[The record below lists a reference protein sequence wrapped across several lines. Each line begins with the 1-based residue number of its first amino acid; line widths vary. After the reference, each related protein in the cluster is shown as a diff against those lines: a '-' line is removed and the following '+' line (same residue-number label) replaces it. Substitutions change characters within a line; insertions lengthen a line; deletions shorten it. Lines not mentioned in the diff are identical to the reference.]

1 MIIFARERGTD
12 NDKKEGITMENGK
25 IFVAGAGQ
33 MGSGIAQ
40 VALQAGYGVVLYDVQ
55 EAFTDRAA
63 SKIADNLQ
71 KGVDKGRLTAADK
84 EACLGRLTTATTLDK
99 AAGAGLVIEAIF
111 EDAAAKKQL
120 FGQLDAICGPET
132 IFASNTS
139 SISITEL
146 ASATSRPERFIGMH
160 FFNPVPVMKL
170 LEITR
175 GLRTAEETLAFA
187 LAAGEKMGKVTVV
200 AKDVPGFV
208 VNRILD
214 PMLNEAIGMLDEG
227 VASAEDI
234 DKAMVNGCNHP
245 MGPLALTDMIG
256 LDVLLAIME
265 VLYREYGDPKYRPAP
280 LLRKMVRAGYLGR
293 KSGRGFYQY

>member
-1 MIIFARERGTD
+1 MGIKQIF
-12 NDKKEGITMENGK
+12 I
-25 IFVAGAGQ
+25 VGAGT
-33 MGSGIAQ
+33 MGTGIAQ
-40 VALQAGYGVVLYDVQ
+40 VAIRAGYAVGLYDAQ
-55 EAFTDRAA
+55 EGSVARAA
-63 SKIADNLQ
+63 KKIGDSLQ
-71 KGVDKGRLTAADK
+71 KSVDKGQLTAVDR
-84 EACLGRLTTATTLDK
+84 EACLGRLK
-99 AAGAGLVIEAIF
+99 PAAGLEDAAAADLVIEAIY
-111 EDAAAKKQL
+111 EDPTAKKEI
-120 FGQLDAICGPET
+120 FAKLDAICRPEAV
-132 IFASNTS
+132 IASNTS

-146 ASATSRPERFIGMH
+146 ASSTKRPERFIGMH

-175 GLRTAEETLAFA
+175 GLRTADETLQVA
-187 LAAGEKMGKVTVV
+187 LAVGEKMGKVTVI

-214 PMLNEAIGMLDEG
+214 PMLNEAIAMLDEG

-245 MGPLALTDMIG
+245 IGPLALTDMIG

-293 KSGRGFYQY
+293 KTGRGFYQY

>member
-1 MIIFARERGTD
+1 
-12 NDKKEGITMENGK
+12 MESGK

-40 VALQAGYGVVLYDVQ
+40 AALQAGYSVVLYDVQ
-55 EAFTDRAA
+55 EAFAGRAA
-63 SKIADNLQ
+63 SKIAGNFQ
-71 KGVDKGRLTAADK
+71 KSVDKGRLAAADK
-84 EACLGRLTTATTLDK
+84 DACLERLTTATALDR
-99 AAGAGLVIEAIF
+99 AAGAELVIEAIF
-111 EDAAAKKQL
+111 EDPSAKKQL
-120 FGQLDAICGPET
+120 FGELDGICGPET

-175 GLRTAEETLAFA
+175 GLRTAEETLRFA
-187 LAAGEKMGKVTVV
+187 LATGEKLGKVTVV